1 MFSTQSFIVLA
12 LTAAS
17 AASNQCSYVPPTF
30 NVSVPSV
37 PSLPTTPSIPQ
48 PSVPTISITDN
59 LCLQPGATATSTWFD
74 VQSDIDNLN
83 SSITGLRNSITTVRT
98 CESTALEAWKKQYTF
113 SCPATAPTAENWQS
127 FLPSSSLLALPQ
139 EATDKTARAA
149 ALTTEAAG
157 YELRKAAIPGLQA
170 IQTTAKLAA
179 QVDLDKFT
187 KF

>member
-1 MFSTQSFIVLA
+1 MLSTQSFIVLA
-12 LTAAS
+12 LS
-17 AASNQCSYVPPTF
+17 AASVASQQCSYVPPTI
-30 NVSVPSV
+30 NIPSPSV

-59 LCLQPGATATSTWFD
+59 LCLQPGSTPTSTWFD
-74 VQSDIDNLN
+74 VQADIDNLN
-83 SSITGLRNSITTVRT
+83 GSITGLRNSIATVRG
-98 CESTALEAWKKQYTF
+98 CEATALEAWKVQYPF

-139 EATDKTARAA
+139 EATDKSARAA
-149 ALTTEAAG
+149 ALTAEALVHEVRA
-157 YELRKAAIPGLQA
+157 AAIPGLQA
-170 IQTTAKLAA
+170 IQNTAKLAA